1 VINLDDYYLH
11 TGDQA
16 FARQEWPVV
25 EKDLAYLRGHTNAQH
40 LVVTDLSNGHNWAVV
55 TLFGTVSEYNML
67 YYRTSVWGAAGAGR
81 RS

>member
-1 VINLDDYYLH
+1 LH

-25 EKDLAYLRGHTNAQH
+25 EKDLAYLRGHTDAQH

-55 TLFGTVSEYNML
+55 TLFGTVSEDNML
-67 YYRTSVWGAAGAGR
+67 YCRALRAGAGCRSR
-81 RS
+81 RPRSRVRR